1 LTFAA
6 IFFTDLKFILKG
18 IIPLMARAF
27 AAAQKEIS
35 KLFCNIVYRRKTLAF
50 CFKLEMVLLGHQMH
64 RF

>member
-1 LTFAA
+1 
-6 IFFTDLKFILKG
+6 
-18 IIPLMARAF
+18 MVRAF